1 MKKLTFIL
9 AAAAVLMLSTP
20 ASAQWG
26 AGFGFSQFTHS
37 GSDKVLDE
45 AIPGFYF
52 GIKYDFNFSTLEGL
66 SFEPGVNIVHYG
78 KTYSYLGFGE
88 KEYRANYLSIPLNIK
103 YTVEAGDDFTLSG
116 FTGPRFNLGL
126 GGNMFSRGE
135 TYPGLKA
142 HDAQWGFGVAGTYS
156 DAIQLRL
163 GYDFGLTKSIKGVKG
178 ADVSPKVFR
187 NVLTFG
193 IAFLF

>member
-1 MKKLTFIL
+1 MSFFSVIFFEDDIPFVNKTKLFPGNL
-9 AAAAVLMLSTP
+9 ADIFVSFHIFLERLAFFYEGADPVDLLP
-20 ASAQWG
+20 LRDG
-26 AGFGFSQFTHS
+26 AG
-37 GSDKVLDE
+37 K
-45 AIPGFYF
+45 
-52 GIKYDFNFSTLEGL
+52 
-66 SFEPGVNIVHYG
+66 
-78 KTYSYLGFGE
+78 
-88 KEYRANYLSIPLNIK
+88 
-103 YTVEAGDDFTLSG
+103 AGDDFTLSG